1 MQPSFPFQFFM
12 MVCQYVFLSLVQI
25 APLCSKDFF
34 EAGIEL
40 PLDYFFQTKISEKVL
55 IYSS

>member
-40 PLDYFFQTKISEKVL
+40 PLDYFFQTKIS
-55 IYSS
+55 S